1 MSLPSPA
8 RPLPFPA
15 NSTSTAAKAA
25 LPLEQHS
32 LPTTLALHLAPGAFF
47 TLVYALLAQPA
58 QRLGLNNLLT
68 FNLLAVLVLAPLEL
82 GVLFGVGK
90 KKTGRFSLAGVVLNR
105 EHLPLGQLLGLAF
118 LVLAWMVVC
127 FTQLQNRLDPWL
139 QKTLFGWVPDWFMLM
154 HGLGDAPRSTQIL
167 TIVVS
172 MVCTS
177 WIAPFV
183 EEFYFRGY
191 LLPRLARFGNL
202 APVINGV
209 LFSLYHFF
217 TPWQALTRIIALV
230 PMAWLV
236 QRKRNLYISV
246 IAHVLLNTLSLLPSL
261 VVLLK

>member
-1 MSLPSPA
+1 MTLQSSTQSLPFSAKSKPA
-8 RPLPFPA
+8 A
-15 NSTSTAAKAA
+15 AA

-32 LPTTLALHLAPGAFF
+32 LLKTVALHLAPGAIF

-68 FNLLAVLVLAPLEL
+68 FNLLAVLVLVPLEL
-82 GVLFGVGK
+82 GILFVVGK
-90 KKTGRFSLAGVVLNR
+90 KHSGRFTLQGVVLNR
-105 EHLPLGQLLGLAF
+105 QRIPLGQLLGLALLT
-118 LVLAWMVVC
+118 LVYLVVC

-154 HGLGDAPRSTQIL
+154 HGLSQAPRNLAIL
-167 TIVVS
+167 TIFVS
-172 MVCTS
+172 MICTS

-183 EEFYFRGY
+183 EEYYFRGY

-202 APVINGV
+202 APVLNGV
-209 LFSLYHFF
+209 LFTLYHFF

-230 PMAWLV
+230 PMAWIV

-246 IAHVLLNTLSLLPSL
+246 IAHMLLNTLSLLPSL
-261 VVLLK
+261 IALVSH

>member
-1 MSLPSPA
+1 M
-8 RPLPFPA
+8 
-15 NSTSTAAKAA
+15 
-25 LPLEQHS
+25 
-32 LPTTLALHLAPGAFF
+32 
-47 TLVYALLAQPA
+47 

-68 FNLLAVLVLAPLEL
+68 FNLLAVLFLVPLEL
-82 GVLFGVGK
+82 GILFEVGK
-90 KKTGRFSLAGVVLNR
+90 KQSGRFTLQGVVLNR
-105 EHLPLGQLLGLAF
+105 QPIPLGQLLGLALLT
-118 LVLAWMVVC
+118 LVYLLVC

-139 QKTLFGWVPDWFMLM
+139 QKTLFGWVPEWFILM
-154 HGLGDAPRSTQIL
+154 HGLDQAPRSLAIL
-167 TIVVS
+167 TILVS

-183 EEFYFRGY
+183 EEYYFRGY
-191 LLPRLARFGNL
+191 LLPRLARFGRL

-246 IAHVLLNTLSLLPSL
+246 IAHIVLNTLSLLPGL
-261 VVLLK
+261 IALMK